1 VTILKSLIPL
11 VGFWFAIGLP
21 VNVAAQTSRDCL
33 ACHGDKTLQGT
44 RDGATVSVYVDSA
57 RLAASRHG
65 PATCVACHTDL
76 VGKPGPHPA
85 KLARVA
91 CRGCHVGE
99 VQDVAQSLHGKA
111 VARGDPLAPS
121 CGSCHGSHDI
131 VAMKDPRSPV
141 LPVRVA
147 ALCGSCHRE
156 GAPVHRQQ
164 ALRPADAPSNY
175 PERIH
180 GDLLA
185 KKGIVAAAT
194 CVSCHT
200 AHRIL
205 PQADDRSS
213 IARRNIVSTCSQ
225 CHTQLATLHQKV
237 IPVAAWKTGP
247 PSLLACVTC
256 HVPHGARAGL
266 NTANAASRE
275 CQRCHERPDI
285 TSSTDGHTLWVASV
299 ELAGSMHKTLA
310 CTQCHAGVEPSH
322 QRPSGP
328 STRKVDCSSCHAEMA
343 RQYRLSTH
351 GQLEA
356 KTDTNAPSCAECHG
370 THSILSKH
378 NLDSPTFPLNVPTLC
393 ARCHRTGEK
402 AAVKYSGRQTKIV
415 EGYTESI
422 HGLGLIKSGLI
433 VTATCTSC
441 HTAHGELPHDSVAS
455 SVSSANVPA
464 TCGACHAGIQEKFET
479 SVHSVK
485 VTATT
490 KPLPVCNDCHS
501 AHTIGRTDAAGF
513 KLVIME
519 RCGKC
524 HEAIA
529 KTYFDTYHG
538 KVSRLGFTRTAQ
550 CYDCHGSH
558 EILAARDPRSPLSTA
573 NIVGTCQKCH
583 PGAGSGFAAYLPH
596 ATHTDRAKYPA
607 LFWTFWAMTALLVGT
622 FTVFGVHTL
631 FWLRRGL
638 ILKRQARATAA
649 AAAGTE
655 DGEQLVVASTA
666 VENSPEHAV
675 DPTPA
680 VTALQLVTL
689 PTPPENA
696 LEYRRF
702 TRLNRVL
709 HIVMIVSFI
718 LLAATGMTLKFSNT
732 RWASIL
738 SHLLGGFQTAGY
750 IHRFSAVLMIGLFVT
765 HLVDLVRR
773 PRDSWKDL
781 LSGPNTMVP
790 TRKDVA
796 DIIGT
801 IKWFL
806 SRGPRPRYGRW
817 TYWEK
822 FDYMAVFW
830 GMVVIGSTGLTLW
843 FPVFA
848 TRFFP
853 GWLLNVATI
862 IHSDEALLATGFIFT
877 VHFFNTHLR
886 PEKFPM
892 DIVVFTGSMT
902 VEELRHDKPAEYDAL
917 VASGEL
923 EKNLVVPY
931 PPVVIGV
938 IRAFGWTAL
947 TVGVAIAAWIVYA
960 MLFANG

>member
-1 VTILKSLIPL
+1 MGMRDREVTILKSLIPV
-11 VGFWFAIGLP
+11 VGFWFAFGMP
-21 VNVAAQTSRDCL
+21 ATVAAQTTRECL
-33 ACHGDKTLQGT
+33 ACHGDKTLKGT
-44 RDGATVSVYVDSA
+44 GARAAVSMYVDSA
-57 RLAASRHG
+57 RLATSRHG
-65 PATCVACHTDL
+65 PTTCVQCHTDL
-76 VGKPGPHPA
+76 AGKPGPHPA
-85 KLARVA
+85 RLARVA
-91 CRGCHVGE
+91 CRGCHVVE

-111 VARGDPLAPS
+111 VARGDPAAPT

-141 LPVRVA
+141 LAPRVA
-147 ALCGSCHRE
+147 ALCGSCHR
-156 GAPVHRQQ
+156 
-164 ALRPADAPSNY
+164 NY
-175 PERIH
+175 SERIH

-185 KKGIVAAAT
+185 KKGMVAAAT

-200 AHRIL
+200 AHRVL
-205 PQADDRSS
+205 AQTDDRSS
-213 IARRNIVSTCSQ
+213 IARRNIGATCSQ
-225 CHTQLATLHQKV
+225 CHAQLATLHQKV
-237 IPVAAWKTGP
+237 IPAAAWKAGP
-247 PSLLACVTC
+247 SSLLACVTC
-256 HVPHGARAGL
+256 HVPHGARTGGL
-266 NTANAASRE
+266 NTASAASRE
-275 CQRCHERPDI
+275 CQRCHERPEI
-285 TSSTDGHTLWVASV
+285 TSSRDGHTLWVASV
-299 ELAGSMHKTLA
+299 ELAGSMHKTLT

-322 QRPSGP
+322 ERPSGP
-328 STRKVDCSSCHAEMA
+328 TTRKVDCSSCHAEIA
-343 RQYRLSTH
+343 RQFRLSTH
-351 GQLEA
+351 GMLQA
-356 KTDTNAPSCAECHG
+356 KADTNAPSCAGCHG

-378 NLDSPTFPLNVPTLC
+378 NPDSPTFPLNIPTLC
-393 ARCHRTGEK
+393 AQCHRTGEK
-402 AAVKYSGRQTKIV
+402 AAIKYTGRQTAIV

-422 HGLGLIKSGLI
+422 HGTGLLKSGLI

-441 HTAHGELPHDSVAS
+441 HTAHSVLPHDSLAS
-455 SVSSANVPA
+455 SVSSANVPT

-485 VTATT
+485 VTATS
-490 KPLPVCNDCHS
+490 KQLPVCNDCHS

-513 KLVIME
+513 KLVIMD

-529 KTYFDTYHG
+529 KTYFETYHG

-558 EILAARDPRSPLSTA
+558 EILPARDPRSPLSTA
-573 NIVGTCQKCH
+573 NIVTTCQKCH
-583 PGAGSGFAAYLPH
+583 PGAGPGFVAYLPH
-596 ATHTDRAKYPA
+596 ATHSDRAKYPV

-622 FTVFGVHTL
+622 FTVFGAHTL
-631 FWLRRGL
+631 LWLRRGL
-638 ILKRQARATAA
+638 IIKRQARAAAVAA
-649 AAAGTE
+649 AAAAVAAE
-655 DGEQLVVASTA
+655 DTEQLAA
-666 VENSPEHAV
+666 DSPAAKPRAV
-675 DPTPA
+675 DSRA
-680 VTALQLVTL
+680 A
-689 PTPPENA
+689 ENP

-718 LLAATGMTLKFSNT
+718 MLAATGMTLKFSNT

-750 IHRFSAVLMIGLFVT
+750 IHRISAVLMIGLFVT

-773 PRDSWKDL
+773 PRKSWKDL
-781 LSGPNTMVP
+781 LFGPNTMIP
-790 TRKDVA
+790 TRKDVT
-796 DIIGT
+796 DVIGS

-806 SRGPRPRYGRW
+806 GRGARPRFGRW

-830 GMVVIGSTGLTLW
+830 GMVVIGSTGLSLW

-902 VEELRHDKPAEYDAL
+902 VEELKHDKPAEYDEM
-917 VASGEL
+917 VASGEI

-931 PPVVIGV
+931 PPVVIRA

-947 TVGVAIAAWIVYA
+947 TVGVAIAVWIVYA
-960 MLFANG
+960 MVFANG